1 MLAAA
6 ALRLL
11 SILACLERLVHAVVV
26 DEIANEEY
34 DYIVVGGGTSGCV
47 VAGRLSEDSTK
58 SVLVIEAGPILNDKE
73 EFDNLLVAP
82 TYERLDP
89 ARSIYTWPNVTTVPI
104 EGVDGR
110 REDMRIAKVSCPR
123 HRILNRR

>member
-1 MLAAA
+1 MLSTTI
-6 ALRLL
+6 LRLL
-11 SILACLERLVHAVVV
+11 SISAFLETLVHAVIV
-26 DEIANEEY
+26 DKVADEEY

-47 VAGRLSEDSTK
+47 VAGRLSEDSDK

-73 EFDNLLVAP
+73 EFDDLLVAP

-89 ARSIYTWPNVTTVPI
+89 NRSIYTWPNVTTVPI

-110 REDMRIAKVSCPR
+110 TQDMRIAKVSSP
-123 HRILNRR
+123 